1 MLYESGII
9 SDKWAWHTNT
19 PFLYNKQ
26 NVTVYSGNTSI
37 EAVVVLTIPG
47 ACVRNEPVRHGAT
60 PLHSVGEFTK
70 PQVKGV
76 QCLCLTRAWEIVV

>member
-1 MLYESGII
+1 MRVALYQTSELGTQILRVI
-9 SDKWAWHTNT
+9 QT

-60 PLHSVGEFTK
+60 PLLHSVGEFTK

-76 QCLCLTRAWEIVV
+76 QCLCLTRA

>member
-1 MLYESGII
+1 MRVALYETSELSTQILRVI
-9 SDKWAWHTNT
+9 QT

-76 QCLCLTRAWEIVV
+76 QCLCLTRA

>member
-1 MLYESGII
+1 MRVALYQTSELSTQILHVI
-9 SDKWAWHTNT
+9 QT

-26 NVTVYSGNTSI
+26 NVTVCSGNTST
-37 EAVVVLTIPG
+37 EAVVLLTIPG

-60 PLHSVGEFTK
+60 PLQSVGEFTR

-76 QCLCLTRAWEIVV
+76 QCLCLTRA

>member
-1 MLYESGII
+1 MRVALYQTSELGTQILRFCTINRTS
-9 SDKWAWHTNT
+9 
-19 PFLYNKQ
+19 PF
-26 NVTVYSGNTSI
+26 YSGNTSI
-37 EAVVVLTIPG
+37 EAVVLTIPG

-76 QCLCLTRAWEIVV
+76 QCLCLTRA